1 VDAVTALLTR
11 MDAALE
17 TYVGE
22 LTSTQKGAIGEAI
35 IGAQLMLASN
45 GRLSPFRSIA
55 DDDGTDLLIA
65 DKHTG
70 RISMIQVK
78 CRFRARAEPSRYEQ
92 FDVRIKTFREVAH
105 NWVLA
110 ALIDPTD
117 GALRCSWM
125 FPSVALAGVAVRK
138 QDKLVIKPNP
148 SSGSTDRY
156 VPWRCETAVVLA
168 ARIMATDLGL

>member
-1 VDAVTALLTR
+1 

-17 TYVGE
+17 TYAGE

-55 DDDGTDLLIA
+55 DDDGTDLLVA

-70 RISMIQVK
+70 RISMVQIK
-78 CRFRARAEPSRYEQ
+78 CRFRARAEPPRPEQ

-110 ALIDPTD
+110 ALVDPTD
-117 GALRCSWM
+117 GSLWCSWM
-125 FPSVALAGVAVRK
+125 FPSEALATVAMRK
-138 QDKLVIKPNP
+138 HDKLVITPNP
-148 SSGSTDRY
+148 RSGSSDRY
-156 VPWRCETAVVLA
+156 VPWRCDTASVMT
-168 ARIMATDLGL
+168 ARIMAADVGL